1 METRNET
8 IHEQGKLKRKLGL
21 GAALAVAVGTTIGS
35 GIFSSLAEVAG
46 ASGSAL
52 MMIVSFVIGGLIMI
66 PQNLLYAELAS
77 AYPEDGGQYT
87 WLKEAGWRPVAF
99 LNGWLAFWATDPST
113 CSVMSLAIASY
124 LAFFIPALTGIGI
137 KVVAILL
144 IIGFTTLHYRS
155 VEAGARFQA
164 FITSLKL
171 LPFFLLVGVGLFYM
185 NTELISVPAAAG
197 APVGIAALLAGVSA
211 TTWSYDGAIG
221 ACYMAGEVKD
231 PDKTMPKVMIYCI
244 AIVILLYA
252 GLSTIAAGLIPLGE
266 LAASDAPIALAFSK
280 IPVIGSTAGIITAL
294 MAIVVITGSVSGVPA
309 SSGVRNGK
317 GRIMVQPFCGSTSQ
331 IQYAFL
337 CTDGSGYLR
346 NHSGLRFRHQRS
358 SGLFHIYLSG
368 EKHAGVLHHVC
379 SPQKG

>member
-171 LPFFLLVGVGLFYM
+171 LPFFLLAMYEKNGQPPEKLIRNIVQVCFLRPKQRPYRTNNFYD
-185 NTELISVPAAAG
+185 
-197 APVGIAALLAGVSA
+197 LLNRQ
-211 TTWSYDGAIG
+211 DILDK
-221 ACYMAGEVKD
+221 EV
-231 PDKTMPKVMIYCI
+231 Y
-244 AIVILLYA
+244 AIVHKQKPRKKA
-252 GLSTIAAGLIPLGE
+252 HTSRAKADRRDDCKSK
-266 LAASDAPIALAFSK
+266 AS
-280 IPVIGSTAGIITAL
+280 G
-294 MAIVVITGSVSGVPA
+294 
-309 SSGVRNGK
+309 
-317 GRIMVQPFCGSTSQ
+317 
-331 IQYAFL
+331 
-337 CTDGSGYLR
+337 
-346 NHSGLRFRHQRS
+346 
-358 SGLFHIYLSG
+358 
-368 EKHAGVLHHVC
+368 
-379 SPQKG
+379 